1 MIRPQIRQFPDSIV
15 RRASPPFFIIENM
28 SVPETFPETCTV
40 FFADLAGSTQL
51 YERAGDAAAY
61 RLVEQCLQ
69 GMRQEILAC
78 GGRVIKN
85 TGDGLLAVFPDA
97 NDAPEAAIRIHYVVQ
112 DLPRVSGQKMA
123 VRLAF
128 HTGTVIVSDE
138 DVFGDTVN
146 VASRLL
152 ELATPGRAIASE
164 QSVLELKPEWRN
176 LMHPLQ
182 SRSLRGVS
190 RLTAP
195 FELVCESAGDLT
207 VVQSVQLGAED
218 AAELRLSIA
227 DRSLTLNAQAPS
239 ARLGRGSSSEI
250 RVTDTRASREH
261 AYIELRGD
269 KFVLVDR
276 SSNGTFVAI
285 DGERE
290 FVLSHEEVVLRKRG
304 RIALGRPSS
313 ESHDVIE
320 FACL

>member
-1 MIRPQIRQFPDSIV
+1 MTVS
-15 RRASPPFFIIENM
+15 
-28 SVPETFPETCTV
+28 ETFPDTCTV
-40 FFADLAGSTQL
+40 FFADLAGSTRL
-51 YERAGDAAAY
+51 YESAGDAAAY
-61 RLVEQCLQ
+61 RLVEQCLL
-69 GMRQEILAC
+69 GMRQEIQAC

-85 TGDGLLAVFPDA
+85 TGDGLLAVFSDP
-97 NDAPEAAIRIHYVVQ
+97 NDAPEAAIRIHNVVQ

-123 VRLAF
+123 VRVAF
-128 HTGTVIVSDE
+128 HTGTVIVSEE

-146 VASRLL
+146 VAARLL

-164 QSVLELKPEWRN
+164 QCVQELKPEWRN
-176 LMHPLQ
+176 LLHPLQ

-207 VVQSVQLGAED
+207 VVQSVKLDAED
-218 AAELRLSIA
+218 APELRLSIA
-227 DRSLTLNAQAPS
+227 DRWLTLNAQMPS
-239 ARLGRGSSSEI
+239 ARLGRAASAEI

-304 RIALGRPSS
+304 QIALGRSSS

>member
-1 MIRPQIRQFPDSIV
+1 MT
-15 RRASPPFFIIENM
+15 
-28 SVPETFPETCTV
+28 VPETFPETCTV

-61 RLVEQCLQ
+61 RLVEQCLLA
-69 GMRQEILAC
+69 MRQEIQAC

-85 TGDGLLAVFPDA
+85 TGDGLLAVFSDP
-97 NDAPEAAIRIHYVVQ
+97 NGAPEAAIRIHFVVQ
-112 DLPRVSGQKMA
+112 DLPRASGQKMA
-123 VRLAF
+123 ARVAF

-146 VASRLL
+146 VAARLL
-152 ELATPGRAIASE
+152 ELAAPGRAITSE
-164 QSVLELKPEWRN
+164 QSARELKPEWRN
-176 LMHPLQ
+176 LLNPLQ

-195 FELVCESAGDLT
+195 FELVCESVGDLT
-207 VVQSVQLGAED
+207 VVQSVKLDTED
-218 AAELRLSIA
+218 APELRLSIA
-227 DRSLTLNAQAPS
+227 DRVLTLNAQVPS
-239 ARLGRGSSSEI
+239 VRLGRGASSEI

-285 DGERE
+285 DRERE

-304 RIALGRPSS
+304 RIALGRSSS

-320 FACL
+320 FTCL